1 MVLSYLHVESFK
13 SIYRRN
19 NMKLSRKICGIS
31 PSLTLGI
38 NALAKELMSQG
49 KDVKNFGVG
58 EPDFDTPEYIK
69 DAAKEAMDKGY
80 TKYTAVPGITE
91 LRQAIAK
98 RYEEECG
105 IQTSFEEVVV
115 SNGAKQSLFNAFQ
128 AVVDPGDEVIIF
140 SPYWLTYPELVKMAD
155 GVPVYVET
163 KAENN
168 FEPLEKDI
176 REKLTDRTQVIL
188 INNPSNP
195 CGSIYSKKTLSM
207 IADIAKERDLV
218 IISDEIYDCLI
229 YDDDIYSIASL
240 SEDAKERTIIVNG
253 MSKSYAMTGWR
264 MGYTISS
271 PKIARAMSSYQ
282 SHSSSNPSSISQYA
296 ALAALTGPQD
306 EKHHMEDVFKARAE
320 LIYKLLTD
328 IEGVK
333 CVKPSGAFYVF
344 PDISSALGKSYN
356 GVPIN
361 DSVDFCEVLL
371 KEKLVAAVPGKAFGG
386 EGHIRLSYAT
396 SDEVIKEGVARLK
409 EFVKE
414 LK

>member
-1 MVLSYLHVESFK
+1 
-13 SIYRRN
+13 
-19 NMKLSRKICGIS
+19 MKLSRKICGIS

-69 DAAKEAMDKGY
+69 DGAKQAMDKGY

-91 LRQAIAK
+91 LRQAIAE
-98 RYEEECG
+98 RYEQECG
-105 IQTSFEEVVV
+105 LQTSFEEVVV

-168 FEPLEKDI
+168 FEPMEKDI

-229 YDDDIYSIASL
+229 YDDNIYSIASL

-253 MSKSYAMTGWR
+253 LSKSYAMTGWR

-356 GVPIN
+356 GVTIN

-409 EFVKE
+409 EFMME

>member
-1 MVLSYLHVESFK
+1 
-13 SIYRRN
+13 
-19 NMKLSRKICGIS
+19 MKLSKKICQIS

-38 NALAKELMSQG
+38 NALSKELISQG

-69 DAAKEAMDKGY
+69 EAAKKAMDMGY

-91 LRQAIAK
+91 LRKAIAR

-105 IQTSFEEVVV
+105 ISTSFEEVVV

-128 AVVDPGDEVIIF
+128 AILDPGDEVIIF

-155 GVPVYVET
+155 GVPVYVQT
-163 KAENN
+163 RPEND
-168 FEPLEKDI
+168 FSPLEEDI
-176 REKLTDRTQVIL
+176 REKITDRTQAIL

-195 CGSIYSKKTLSM
+195 CGNVYSRETLAM
-207 IADIAKERDLV
+207 IAEIARERDLV
-218 IISDEIYDCLI
+218 IVSDEIYDCLS

-253 MSKSYAMTGWR
+253 MSKAYAMTGWR
-264 MGYTISS
+264 MGYTISN
-271 PKIARAMSSYQ
+271 ARVAKAMSGYQ

-306 EKHHMEDVFKARAE
+306 EKLHMEEVFKKRAE
-320 LIYKLLTD
+320 LIHSLLCS
-328 IEGVK
+328 IEGVS

-344 PDISSALGKSYN
+344 PDVSCTFGKSYR
-356 GVPIN
+356 GVKIN

-396 SDEVIKEGVARLK
+396 SDDVIREGIARLK
-409 EFVKE
+409 EFIEEIK
-414 LK
+414 